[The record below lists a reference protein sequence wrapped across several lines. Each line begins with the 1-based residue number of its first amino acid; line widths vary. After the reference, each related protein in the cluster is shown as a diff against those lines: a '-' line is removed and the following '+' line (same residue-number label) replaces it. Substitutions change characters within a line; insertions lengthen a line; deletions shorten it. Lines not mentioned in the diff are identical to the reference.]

1 MKENNFRWWAVLGR
15 KNIEQDA
22 VLEPWRQPGQPGKGT
37 LRWGSLSWKAS
48 IPQESKFNVSQWEMP
63 LKVEFESF
71 LIYPRVIAAGVP
83 VAGQDPGRQGL
94 ASLVSETI
102 YWVIFVQHDK
112 GQGKWKCPEELL
124 DFFGKERHAFRWPFF
139 LPTCFVGGLRRRQRQ
154 R

>member
-1 MKENNFRWWAVLGR
+1 
-15 KNIEQDA
+15 
-22 VLEPWRQPGQPGKGT
+22 
-37 LRWGSLSWKAS
+37 
-48 IPQESKFNVSQWEMP
+48 MP

-112 GQGKWKCPEELL
+112 GQGK
-124 DFFGKERHAFRWPFF
+124 
-139 LPTCFVGGLRRRQRQ
+139 
-154 R
+154 